1 MRLASVG
8 KRGRFRVAQQDYL
21 LRLIE
26 QVGRMLAQV
35 RRMLVGG
42 QVDPG
47 AAETGLRKAA
57 GRAGLDLELLRSV
70 SHDTLVMLV
79 SPAGEPEPGRCWMT
93 AELFLVDGLR
103 AEAEGDLEG
112 ARDRW
117 ERALRLYGLLDP
129 GIVARGFPEVRTRI
143 DEVRERLLAL
153 APAPD
158 DG

>member
-1 MRLASVG
+1 M
-8 KRGRFRVAQQDYL
+8 AQKDYL

-26 QVGRMLAQV
+26 QVGRMLAEL

-47 AAETGLRKAA
+47 AAEAGLQEAA
-57 GRAGLDLELLRSV
+57 GRAGLDLDLLRSV
-70 SHDTLVMLV
+70 SHDTLVMLM

-103 AEAEGDLEG
+103 AEAEGDREG

-117 ERALRLYGLLDP
+117 ERSLRLYGLLDP
-129 GIVARGFPEVRTRI
+129 GIVARGFPEVSARI
-143 DEVRERLLAL
+143 DEVRERLRSL
-153 APAPD
+153 APGG
-158 DG
+158 DGV

>member
-1 MRLASVG
+1 M
-8 KRGRFRVAQQDYL
+8 AQQDYL

-26 QVGRMLAQV
+26 QVGRMLAQL

-47 AAETGLRKAA
+47 AAETGLREAA
-57 GRAGLDLELLRSV
+57 GRAGLDLDVLRSV
-70 SHDTLVMLV
+70 SHDTLVMFV

-93 AELFLVDGLR
+93 AELLLVDGLR
-103 AEAEGDLEG
+103 AEAEGDVEG

-129 GIVARGFPEVRTRI
+129 GIVARGFPEVATRI
-143 DEVRERLLAL
+143 DEVRDRLRSL
-153 APAPD
+153 APDAEEA
-158 DG
+158 